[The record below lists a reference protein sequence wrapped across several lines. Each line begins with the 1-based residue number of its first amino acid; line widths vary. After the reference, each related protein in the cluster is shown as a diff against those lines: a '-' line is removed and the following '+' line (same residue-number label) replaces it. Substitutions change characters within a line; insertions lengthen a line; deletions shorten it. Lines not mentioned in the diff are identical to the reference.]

1 VTVALALLV
10 TLSLTVTDG
19 DTVRLGDERI
29 RLIGVDTPEVRR
41 PKCKAEKML
50 GDRATIYVRGRL
62 AVAKDV
68 QINRNGVDRY
78 GRTLARVVLDGE
90 DLSKAIIKAG
100 LGMEYYGG
108 RRGWKWCG

>member
-1 VTVALALLV
+1 MNLALALLAA
-10 TLSLTVTDG
+10 LSLTVTDG

-50 GDRATIYVRGRL
+50 GDRATIYVKARL
-62 AVAKDV
+62 ATAKDV
-68 QINRNGVDRY
+68 QINRDGVDRY
-78 GRTLARVVLDGE
+78 GRTLAHVVLDGE
-90 DLSKAIIKAG
+90 DLGKALIDAG

-108 RRGWKWCG
+108 RRGWKWC